1 MRAPKK
7 RGKKPSSSKPE
18 ISEQTDLGKI
28 LDAAE
33 LWWFH
38 VPNGGARSS
47 AVEGARLKASGVRT
61 GVPDV
66 LVLTP
71 APRAPRG
78 VALELKRAD
87 GALSD
92 VSAAQWLWLGRF
104 EAVGMVPIIGFG
116 WRDAVAKLEALG
128 YVLTAA
134 TTERA

>member
-1 MRAPKK
+1 MRAMKK
-7 RGKKPSSSKPE
+7 QGKKPSFSKPE
-18 ISEQTDLGKI
+18 MSEQTDLGKI
-28 LDAAE
+28 LDAAG

-47 AVEGARLKASGVRT
+47 AVEGARLRASGVRT

-87 GALSD
+87 GTLSD
-92 VSAAQWLWLGRF
+92 VSPAQWLWLGRF
-104 EAVGMVPIIGFG
+104 EAVGVVSIVGFG

-128 YVLTAA
+128 YVLTAP
-134 TTERA
+134 TERA